1 MSDKME
7 ILRMAF
13 THAANGQ
20 EALSLAEKMV
30 AFVDGQSKPLPPKAM
45 LIPINNGSIPNLG
58 ITERKN
64 QNRERRHYTKQ
75 ELEELSSLV
84 LAGYSVSSIART
96 MKRSKGA
103 IKKAIERQI
112 WLRDNQDDGQPT
124 ELDEWR
130 SFDEHC

>member
-58 ITERKN
+58 ITEREN
-64 QNRERRHYTKQ
+64 LSRERRHYTER
-75 ELEELSSLV
+75 ELEDLSSGV
-84 LAGYSVSSIART
+84 RAGMSVSYIARA

-112 WLRDNQDDGQPT
+112 WLRANQG
-124 ELDEWR
+124 E
-130 SFDEHC
+130 

>member
-58 ITERKN
+58 ITERN
-64 QNRERRHYTKQ
+64 NLSRERCHYTSK
-75 ELEELSSLV
+75 ELEELGSLSM
-84 LAGYSVSSIART
+84 AGYSVASIART

-103 IKKAIERQI
+103 IKKAIDRQI
-112 WLRDNQDDGQPT
+112 WLRVNKG
-124 ELDEWR
+124 E
-130 SFDEHC
+130 

>member
-13 THAANGQ
+13 AHASSGQ

-30 AFVDGQSKPLPPKAM
+30 AFVDGESKPTMGKAM
-45 LIPINNGSIPNLG
+45 LIPINNGSIPKLG
-58 ITERKN
+58 ISDLPKET
-64 QNRERRHYTKQ
+64 RERRHYTAQ
-75 ELEELSSLV
+75 ELEELGSLAM
-84 LAGYSVSSIART
+84 AGYSVASIARA

-103 IKKAIERQI
+103 IKKAIDRQI
-112 WLRDNQDDGQPT
+112 WLRVNQDDGQPT

>member
-58 ITERKN
+58 ITEREN
-64 QNRERRHYTKQ
+64 LSRERRHYTKQ
-75 ELEELSSLV
+75 ELIELERLTM
-84 LAGYSVSSIART
+84 LGVSAYVIAR
-96 MKRSKGA
+96 KLRRSKAA
-103 IKKAIERQI
+103 IKKAIDRQI